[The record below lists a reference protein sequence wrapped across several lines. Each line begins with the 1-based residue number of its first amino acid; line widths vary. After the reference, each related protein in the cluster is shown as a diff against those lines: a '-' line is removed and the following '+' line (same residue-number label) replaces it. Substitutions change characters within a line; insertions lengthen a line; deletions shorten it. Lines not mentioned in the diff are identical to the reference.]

1 MLQLTK
7 NQFNIQDP
15 VITKANLS
23 NYLSLITDF
32 SYILRLRLCMTLP
45 SN

>member
-7 NQFNIQDP
+7 NQLNIQDP

-23 NYLSLITDF
+23 NYLSSITDF
-32 SYILRLRLCMTLP
+32 SHILRLRLCMTLC

>member
-32 SYILRLRLCMTLP
+32 CLCMTLP